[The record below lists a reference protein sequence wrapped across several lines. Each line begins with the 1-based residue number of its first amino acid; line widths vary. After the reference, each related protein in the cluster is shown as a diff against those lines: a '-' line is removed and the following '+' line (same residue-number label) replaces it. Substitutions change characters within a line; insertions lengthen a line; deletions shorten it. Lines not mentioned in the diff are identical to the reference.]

1 MKVNKKQ
8 DQYVETFGTRGS
20 GSTSVISQRKVELK
34 CKTRQDLQSV
44 ITGNRMMMTFNI
56 NLLGRTK
63 SSELAAAT
71 SSDQTDT

>member
-1 MKVNKKQ
+1 MKVSKKQ

-20 GSTSVISQRKVELK
+20 GSTCVISKRKVELK
-34 CKTRQDLQSV
+34 CKTSV
-44 ITGNRMMMTFNI
+44 ITANRMMITFNI
-56 NLLGRTK
+56 NLLGQTK